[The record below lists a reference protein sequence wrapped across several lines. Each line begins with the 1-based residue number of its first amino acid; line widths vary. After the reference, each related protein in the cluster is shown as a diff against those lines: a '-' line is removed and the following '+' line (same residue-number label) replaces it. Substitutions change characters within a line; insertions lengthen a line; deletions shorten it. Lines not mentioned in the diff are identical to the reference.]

1 MVAEAR
7 AVELQVLRD
16 FREQRT
22 RVSKE
27 MVEGKEV
34 IRVPEFLD
42 LVTPPKDEEREVRNG
57 IQAFR

>member
-1 MVAEAR
+1 MAKAR
-7 AVELQVLRD
+7 AVGLQVLRG

-27 MVEGKEV
+27 MIEGKEV
-34 IRVPEFLD
+34 IRVPDFLD
-42 LVTPPKDEEREVRNG
+42 LVTPPKVEEREVRNG